1 MGSLQELF
9 PHRLESEG
17 SIQKGAFG
25 GFSSELATLAVT
37 ACLGLSVGTP
47 ARQRMEALEIQCH
60 ISGMY
65 FPNNKQTR
73 RKKVIKKKKASFAGN
88 CFQQPSEKLRSRGVA
103 FPRRKECL
111 FLHWGL
117 EATKSWWH
125 PSPGATGCSEG
136 VIAPQPPGVA
146 FPAPGHKRSDGAG
159 SEAAQAGA
167 EVTDLRSPTRANRII
182 VGRKKGL
189 QLQRDEDVNL
199 P

>member
-17 SIQKGAFG
+17 SIQKGTFW

-73 RKKVIKKKKASFAGN
+73 RKKVIKKKKG
-88 CFQQPSEKLRSRGVA
+88 
-103 FPRRKECL
+103 
-111 FLHWGL
+111 
-117 EATKSWWH
+117 
-125 PSPGATGCSEG
+125 
-136 VIAPQPPGVA
+136 
-146 FPAPGHKRSDGAG
+146 
-159 SEAAQAGA
+159 
-167 EVTDLRSPTRANRII
+167 
-182 VGRKKGL
+182 
-189 QLQRDEDVNL
+189 
-199 P
+199 